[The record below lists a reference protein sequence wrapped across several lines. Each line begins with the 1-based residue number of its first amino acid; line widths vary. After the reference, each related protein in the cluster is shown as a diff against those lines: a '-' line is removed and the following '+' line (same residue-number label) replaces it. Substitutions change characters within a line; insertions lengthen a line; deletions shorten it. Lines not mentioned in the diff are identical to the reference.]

1 MSSNT
6 IMLKSYGKNVADY
19 KIREFNQIFSYIA
32 DPISDIRSI
41 KRDTLHEYIRK
52 NNIYHELSMRYD
64 LGYPAFW
71 SVCTLYKKN

>member
-6 IMLKSYGKNVADY
+6 IMLKSYGKNVADC
-19 KIREFNQIFSYIA
+19 KILEFNQIFSYIA

-52 NNIYHELSMRYD
+52 
-64 LGYPAFW
+64 
-71 SVCTLYKKN
+71 K

>member
-6 IMLKSYGKNVADY
+6 IMLKSYSKNDADC
-19 KIREFNQIFSYIA
+19 KILEFNQIFSYIA
-32 DPISDIRSI
+32 DLINDYMSIS
-41 KRDTLHEYIRK
+41 EK
-52 NNIYHELSMRYD
+52 NNLYHELSMRCD